1 MTGDGYPGTLKGEMT
16 AMNDIERVANR
27 IKIMNS
33 YVEFLK
39 EHRASEKELSED
51 YLLRSAIERN
61 LQLAIESALDTGE
74 IIISME
80 DLEKPETYRDIIE
93 ILEKHRILP
102 HEFAERFS
110 EAAGLRNI
118 LLHMYTDVDPAI
130 IAEVL
135 ANRLEDFDLYSE
147 YILSFI
153 EARSSRKS
161 E

>member
-1 MTGDGYPGTLKGEMT
+1 MTGDGYPGTLKGETT

-74 IIISME
+74 II
-80 DLEKPETYRDIIE
+80 
-93 ILEKHRILP
+93 
-102 HEFAERFS
+102 
-110 EAAGLRNI
+110 
-118 LLHMYTDVDPAI
+118 
-130 IAEVL
+130 
-135 ANRLEDFDLYSE
+135 
-147 YILSFI
+147 
-153 EARSSRKS
+153 
-161 E
+161 